1 MKTSI
6 GITIQTRTFPVTL
19 RDNRSG
25 ETIEGTLTLAK
36 EQLQAAALVGMDNK
50 ELIRRIYN
58 QEGYKVLE
66 IGTPVKREIMVDPEN
81 GRAVNADT

>member
-25 ETIEGTLTLAK
+25 ETIEGTITLDKAR
-36 EQLQAAALVGMDNK
+36 LQAAALVGMDSK
-50 ELIRRIYN
+50 ELIHRIYN
-58 QEGYKVLE
+58 REGYKVLE
-66 IGTPVKREIMVDPEN
+66 IGTPVKREIT
-81 GRAVNADT
+81 VNPGDVQHGE